1 MQAHAAAVAAS
12 SRDVINLDCESM
24 TEAKWD
30 FATVCCTKTCH
41 PSHDLHTQP
50 GCGMPIGEVL
60 TLLLGIERQIGAH
73 YDAIFKWDIHSIL
86 LQTIIAMLRYLT
98 YFDKGLTIFL
108 YRRAKCD

>member
-1 MQAHAAAVAAS
+1 MQAHAVAAVAAS

-50 GCGMPIGEVL
+50 GCGMPIGEVF

-73 YDAIFKWDIHSIL
+73 YDAIFKWDMYTL
-86 LQTIIAMLRYLT
+86 YIITNL
-98 YFDKGLTIFL
+98 
-108 YRRAKCD
+108 